1 MNKKTGIFIAVLSLL
16 VGVLTFV
23 FFIQPKL
30 INHKKEPVV
39 KSEKTVDL
47 ISWEDPAGFQF
58 SYPENLKIDSHEEDE
73 ENYAHLELTSLEHSG
88 RILIW
93 VKETT
98 YTDLEDWLEKEVGID
113 TQVLDSELAGRPAKK
128 IAYSQPQRLTTVI
141 IDVDA
146 LILVE
151 MEPDPE
157 GRFQKVYDQILQSF
171 ELIPLEGEPPFAE
184 ASEGQVEFGPA
195 GGGQIIEEPEEVIE

>member
-1 MNKKTGIFIAVLSLL
+1 MNKKTAIFISVLSLL
-16 VGVLTFV
+16 VGVFTFV
-23 FFIQPKL
+23 FFIQPKFL
-30 INHKKEPVV
+30 SPKDHPVV
-39 KSEKTVDL
+39 ESETTVSL
-47 ISWEDPAGFQF
+47 TQWQDPAGFQF
-58 SYPENLKIDSHEEDE
+58 SYPENLKIDPHEEDK

-93 VKETT
+93 VKETK

-113 TQVLDSELAGRPAKK
+113 IQVLDSELAGRPAKK
-128 IAYSQPQRLTTVI
+128 IAYSQPQQLITAI

-151 MEPDPE
+151 MEPDSE

-171 ELIPLEGEPPFAE
+171 ELIPLEGESIPAQTAPPPP
-184 ASEGQVEFGPA
+184 S
-195 GGGQIIEEPEEVIE
+195 GGGQVIEEPEEVIE